1 MSDTAS
7 TTNAPR
13 RRIAFIE
20 PDYLKSR
27 NMLPDHAI
35 SRRDLLAATTAAAAA
50 CLFAR
55 CRSDSSPP
63 TTRPADHST
72 TRPGDPDSIID
83 IHQHT
88 TYLGRSNAA
97 LLHHQYKMGVTQTIL
112 LPGGS
117 PVNTASTLK
126 GRANGLYAG
135 AGTVDTCI
143 PIAQE
148 HPHEYYFAANE
159 VPDLLEA
166 KSRIEAALK
175 QGAVCIGEQ

>member
-1 MSDTAS
+1 MATGSTTFGSHAATSTWKPGRTLNVLSASFGSVGGTRGRSSLFTVGAVVVAPRAMSDTAS
-7 TTNAPR
+7 TTKAPR

-35 SRRDLLAATTAAAAA
+35 SRRDLLAATTGAAAA
-50 CLFAR
+50 CLFAG

-63 TTRPADHST
+63 TARPADHST
-72 TRPGDPDSIID
+72 TRPGDPDAIID

-112 LPGGS
+112 LPG
-117 PVNTASTLK
+117 
-126 GRANGLYAG
+126 
-135 AGTVDTCI
+135 
-143 PIAQE
+143 
-148 HPHEYYFAANE
+148 
-159 VPDLLEA
+159 
-166 KSRIEAALK
+166 
-175 QGAVCIGEQ
+175 